1 MMHPINKRGDQNQ
14 APAGQGGPQPG
25 TNAEP
30 AQPGSVHE
38 GDMLALFA
46 DGSVRFIPETIEK
59 GVKTRLS
66 YMDDGQA
73 IGEF

>member
-1 MMHPINKRGDQNQ
+1 
-14 APAGQGGPQPG
+14 
-25 TNAEP
+25 
-30 AQPGSVHE
+30 
-38 GDMLALFA
+38 MLALFA